1 MSKALTVYK
10 ASAGS
15 GKTFTLAVEYI
26 KLLVKNPQSY
36 RHILAVTFTNK
47 ATEEMK
53 MRILSQLYGIS
64 KQLPESND
72 YMERILE
79 STDLSAEQVSE
90 RAGLAL
96 HLLLHNYNYF
106 RVETIDTFFQSVLR
120 NLARELDLTANLRV
134 GLNDTQVEEQAVDRL
149 IDRLTHSDVMLQWIL
164 KYIMESI
171 SEDRSWN
178 IIGQVK
184 QFGRTIFRDY
194 YKEHS
199 LTLNQKLDEE
209 GFLEGYM
216 GQMRQIKK
224 SAAEH
229 MQQYA
234 DSFFDTLQSEG
245 LSDSDLPYG
254 KSGVAGFFYK
264 LRNGQLDEGI
274 VGARVAD
281 CQGDP
286 SKWYKKSADNRD
298 HIHALADSTLIPL
311 LRQAM
316 EDRPRQYRLFKSADL
331 ILRHLNQLRLLGSIE
346 RQVRLMNE
354 EANRFLLSDTQQLLH
369 SLIKDSDSPFIF
381 EKIGTQLE
389 HVMIDEFQDTSTVQ
403 WQNFKV
409 LLEECMSHADT
420 ENLIVGDVKQSIYRW
435 RSGDWRL
442 LNAIDR
448 EFLHADQVMDI
459 LPLKTNYR
467 SERNII
473 DFNNA
478 FFTEAAR
485 QEYEQQQELYPSGSE
500 QLRHAYADVA
510 QDIPQKRAQNG
521 YVNVQL
527 LPANDYHEQ
536 MLATL
541 GDAIAGLLERG
552 VAPRQM
558 AILVRTNRYIPL
570 IADYLAEQMPQVPIV
585 SDEAFRLDASTAVCL
600 IVQAMQLLTH
610 PDDILSKAT
619 VAKIYQ
625 RSVLGNKAAD
635 NELFIV
641 GRPLDD
647 LLPEAFVQHT
657 DDLLQLPLYEL
668 AERLYSIFQLERL
681 NEQSAYI
688 CAFYDQLNKFTQDES
703 TDITAFIRE
712 WEETICAKTIQST
725 ETDGIRILSIHKSKG
740 LEFEHVIIPYC
751 DWRLEHADILWC
763 HPHEAPFDA
772 LPIVPVDYSGKQM
785 MGTIFEHDYLDERLQ
800 NTVDNLNLLY
810 VAFTRA
816 EKSLFVIGRRDD
828 KSSRSV
834 LVQNVVTQLKLPNAT
849 LDGEEDAEAPL
860 TFTYGNL
867 VHSSPQERSV
877 AMQSPTERSVA
888 MQSPAE
894 LSGVLQSPQE
904 RIVAM
909 PSKTSNVF
917 LAPVTPKQLTL
928 ETFEPLTE
936 FRQSNQSRE
945 FIEGDDQESSLSY
958 IKMGS
963 VLHEVFSTIRTTA
976 DIDRALQQLQH
987 DGVLYD
993 DEVTREKVSALL
1005 RKRLESPRVKD
1016 WFSDRWQL
1024 FNECKI
1030 IFFEDGVMKERRP
1043 DRVMTDG
1050 RETHVVD
1057 FKFGNPHEEY
1067 HEQVREY
1074 MSLLRSMQMPRV
1086 RGWLWY
1092 IYINKVEEVREDEDL
1107 D

>member
-600 IVQAMQLLTH
+600 IVQTMQLLTH

-877 AMQSPTERSVA
+877 ALQSPTERSVA
-888 MQSPAE
+888 MQSPT
-894 LSGVLQSPQE
+894 E
-904 RIVAM
+904 RSVAM

-1092 IYINKVEEVREDEDL
+1092 IYINKVEEVREDER
-1107 D
+1107 